1 MVNNPNIT
9 NNLNS
14 TLGYQKYHQYS
25 RYFTDLSRF
34 YKTKKGR
41 VYTGIIAA
49 LIAINFFI
57 FFAIKPTLVTIV
69 QLVKQVRDQK
79 ELSQDMDKKITALN
93 SAQSEYSLI
102 ENQLYLVDQA
112 LPKKPDLT
120 ILIKELEALATKSQV
135 AIAGSRIS
143 EVQISSQEKPEEG
156 KQPIK
161 FTFTAVGD
169 YPRLKEFMSSL
180 SNLRRI
186 VTIEGFSFQN
196 NKDNPGLLTLSIDA
210 KAWYLEN

>member
-1 MVNNPNIT
+1 MVDNPSNS
-9 NNLNS
+9 NNLNNPS
-14 TLGYQKYHQYS
+14 GYQKYRQYG
-25 RYFTDLSRF
+25 RYFTDLSHF
-34 YKTKKGR
+34 YKTKKGH

-49 LIAINFFI
+49 LITINFFI
-57 FFAIKPTLVTIV
+57 FFAIKPTLITIV

-93 SAQSEYSLI
+93 SAQDKYLLI
-102 ENQLYLVDQA
+102 EGQLYLVDQA

-120 ILIKELEALATKSQV
+120 ILIKELEALAAKSQV
-135 AIAGSRIS
+135 AIVGSRIS
-143 EVQISSQEKPEEG
+143 EVQIASQEKPEEG
-156 KQPIK
+156 KQPID

-169 YPRLKEFMSSL
+169 YPKLKEFMSSL
-180 SNLRRI
+180 SSLRRI

-196 NKDNPGLLTLSIDA
+196 NKDNPGLLTLSINA